1 MNRLLVVVIF
11 FTLSVRAE
19 GACFTIAKE
28 TRLALLDL
36 SPRGLLMA
44 AQSPSQQT

>member
-19 GACFTIAKE
+19 GVMLPHESGHFQA
-28 TRLALLDL
+28 
-36 SPRGLLMA
+36 
-44 AQSPSQQT
+44 PS